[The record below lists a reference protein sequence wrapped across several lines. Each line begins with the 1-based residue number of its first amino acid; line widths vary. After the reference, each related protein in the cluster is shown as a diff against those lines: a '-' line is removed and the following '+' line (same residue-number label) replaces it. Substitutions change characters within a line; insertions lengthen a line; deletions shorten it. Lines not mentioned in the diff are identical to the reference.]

1 MTIANLAMRN
11 DTNSHK
17 WWLNDSNHASS
28 RSPWL
33 QYSLAELERKTTA
46 MLKVIE
52 QDADSFA
59 QRAEM
64 YYKKRPE
71 LINMV
76 EDFYRTHRSLVEE
89 YDQLKSETRGSRRRL
104 LSLTS
109 SLSVDFDRGNR
120 STMSM
125 MNNHHQACDCKS
137 TMNKMSDEH
146 HHHHQAFD
154 CKSTTSDSTGDHQAY
169 DCKSTMSGMYDH
181 LEASF
186 DCKSTMSGMDDHGEA
201 SFDCKSTTTSHSD
214 IYDHHHHEDSAA
226 ESEVDDP
233 ELEEEEILADA
244 GELLDEEQQNSF
256 EKATEE
262 MKREYEARIASQKEE
277 MKTLKEEAE
286 ELKEENRIQKEELW
300 QKDEEKRE
308 VIRQLSLGMEMLRS
322 ENMELRKKQQQ
333 QQSSS
338 PVQRRSP
345 FEFGKLK
352 DTIFTKLF
360 HGSPTPKVIIA
371 APSQI

>member
-1 MTIANLAMRN
+1 
-11 DTNSHK
+11 
-17 WWLNDSNHASS
+17 
-28 RSPWL
+28 
-33 QYSLAELERKTTA
+33 

-137 TMNKMSDEH
+137 TMNK
-146 HHHHQAFD
+146 
-154 CKSTTSDSTGDHQAY
+154 
-169 DCKSTMSGMYDH
+169 
-181 LEASF
+181 
-186 DCKSTMSGMDDHGEA
+186 
-201 SFDCKSTTTSHSD
+201 
-214 IYDHHHHEDSAA
+214 
-226 ESEVDDP
+226 
-233 ELEEEEILADA
+233 
-244 GELLDEEQQNSF
+244 
-256 EKATEE
+256 
-262 MKREYEARIASQKEE
+262 KEE

>member
-1 MTIANLAMRN
+1 
-11 DTNSHK
+11 
-17 WWLNDSNHASS
+17 
-28 RSPWL
+28 
-33 QYSLAELERKTTA
+33 

-89 YDQLKSETRGSRRRL
+89 YDQL
-104 LSLTS
+104 
-109 SLSVDFDRGNR
+109 N
-120 STMSM
+120 
-125 MNNHHQACDCKS
+125 
-137 TMNKMSDEH
+137 
-146 HHHHQAFD
+146 
-154 CKSTTSDSTGDHQAY
+154 
-169 DCKSTMSGMYDH
+169 
-181 LEASF
+181 
-186 DCKSTMSGMDDHGEA
+186 
-201 SFDCKSTTTSHSD
+201 KSTTTSHSD